1 MSKALAAAF
10 SSAAERGRSAFVGFV
25 TAGFPA
31 KKETVSIMLAMER
44 GGTDVIELGV
54 PFTDPLAD
62 GATIQR
68 TNEIA
73 LAGDNPV
80 SLSDCL
86 GLSKEARNQGLTK
99 PVILMGYYNP
109 FLAFGLEALMKEC
122 VASGVCGFIVVDLP
136 PEEGANFVALCA
148 AYGLSYVPLLT
159 PTSTDDRIA
168 KLAATAT
175 SFLYCV
181 SLTGVTGARTELP
194 PGLNTFIQRVRAQTS
209 LPLAVGF
216 GISTPAQVA
225 QVSALA
231 DGVVVGSAFVTA
243 IDSAGG
249 APPGPA
255 VEAFVK
261 GMVTKSAKPT
271 STSTATNAAPP
282 AAAAGSMRSAPG
294 SDGNWRKKVSSEPG
308 ARWSVEHA
316 GLQRTRCIRARR
328 EGCAHAPCVLDVR
341 EISGASE
348 QLRRVWRALC
358 AGDSGGGAP

>member
-1 MSKALAAAF
+1 MSKTLAAAF
-10 SSAAERGRSAFVGFV
+10 SSAGERGRSAFVGFV
-25 TAGFPA
+25 TVGFPS

-181 SLTGVTGARTELP
+181 SLTVRPALSICRPLDRAACARGSQLFRSP
-194 PGLNTFIQRVRAQTS
+194 FISTS
-209 LPLAVGF
+209 LDLDS
-216 GISTPAQVA
+216 IS
-225 QVSALA
+225 
-231 DGVVVGSAFVTA
+231 
-243 IDSAGG
+243 
-249 APPGPA
+249 
-255 VEAFVK
+255 
-261 GMVTKSAKPT
+261 
-271 STSTATNAAPP
+271 
-282 AAAAGSMRSAPG
+282 
-294 SDGNWRKKVSSEPG
+294 
-308 ARWSVEHA
+308 
-316 GLQRTRCIRARR
+316 
-328 EGCAHAPCVLDVR
+328 
-341 EISGASE
+341 
-348 QLRRVWRALC
+348 LC
-358 AGDSGGGAP
+358 AGRHRRSHRATARSEHLHTARARTDLAPPRRWLRNLHTGASRAGGRARGRRGRRFRLCHSHRLGRRRAARTGSRGVCEGHGHQICEADTDVHRNERRLARRRRGQ